1 MAFYPGTYSELC
13 FFGRAVACYPVT
25 ACHSQNDKSAQHRG
39 CGIASFPASATD

>member
-25 ACHSQNDKSAQHRG
+25 ACHSQNDKSAQRRG